1 MCGKKKARR
10 ILTALTFLSVLAALG
25 CGTYSPVAPSNP
37 PSMPGVEN
45 PEFATLLPASKGSE
59 AMQSAVASAM
69 ISAEK
74 GGVVSNGYY
83 SVSFAPGALSEDTE
97 ITIEMPEFPKAIV
110 RLSPHGIRFSAPVIL
125 ALELAQVSEVGDHWS
140 VLWLNDATG
149 QWESIGGYLENGA
162 VKAEL
167 KHFSEYGD
175 EIHKMD
181 P

>member
-1 MCGKKKARR
+1 
-10 ILTALTFLSVLAALG
+10 
-25 CGTYSPVAPSNP
+25 
-37 PSMPGVEN
+37 MPGVEN

-125 ALELAQVSEVGDHWS
+125 ALDLTKVEAADDWD
-140 VLWLNDATG
+140 VLWLNDASG
-149 QWESIGGYLENGA
+149 MWESIGGFVEDNALKAKLE
-162 VKAEL
+162 
-167 KHFSEYGD
+167 HFSEYGD
-175 EIHKMD
+175 N
-181 P
+181 PTRATQPNTGP